1 MREGR
6 DMHRVAGFL
15 FDVFEVYIAAAVFA
29 VLIISVFV
37 QVFMRYVLIMP
48 SPGLFEISVYSFV
61 WIIYL
66 GAALA
71 CRYNQHVRFDLIYK
85 LYPPKVAMVQD
96 IVLHLVTNVVLLILL
111 YPASRYTLEMY
122 KIKSSALRIPWT
134 FLLIVYPVF
143 ILLVLIH
150 NFTAIVQEIQKLL
163 GKKVK
168 EQEAPPW
175 Q

>member
-1 MREGR
+1 
-6 DMHRVAGFL
+6 
-15 FDVFEVYIAAAVFA
+15 
-29 VLIISVFV
+29 
-37 QVFMRYVLIMP
+37 
-48 SPGLFEISVYSFV
+48 
-61 WIIYL
+61 
-66 GAALA
+66 
-71 CRYNQHVRFDLIYK
+71 VRFDLIYK

-122 KIKSSALRIPWT
+122 NIKSSALRIPWT

>member
-1 MREGR
+1 MR
-6 DMHRVAGFL
+6 RVGGFI
-15 FDVFEVYIAAAVFA
+15 FDVFEVYIAAAAFA

-37 QVFMRYVLIMP
+37 QVVMRYVLILP
-48 SPGLFEISVYSFV
+48 SPALFEVSVYSFI

-71 CRYNQHVRFDLIYK
+71 CRYNQHVRFDILFK

-96 IVLHLVTNVVLLILL
+96 IVFHTVANVVLLILL
-111 YPASRYTLEMY
+111 YPAARYTIEMY
-122 KIKSSALRIPWT
+122 HIKASALRIPWT
-134 FLLIVYPVF
+134 FLLVVYPIF
-143 ILLVLIH
+143 IVLVLIH
-150 NFTAIVQEIQKLL
+150 NFTAIVQEIKKLL
-163 GKKVK
+163 GRKVK